1 MQAGT
6 AVRSRCLYP
15 FFAAPALP
23 FAFDAAAVMLCPAMF
38 LVDGTA
44 HKPRVAP
51 EPDRVVP
58 IHRQAHKT
66 HARPIRLKLSF
77 PII

>member
-1 MQAGT
+1 M
-6 AVRSRCLYP
+6 P

-44 HKPRVAP
+44 HKPRVARTGP
-51 EPDRVVP
+51 RCS
-58 IHRQAHKT
+58 HSQAG
-66 HARPIRLKLSF
+66 A
-77 PII
+77 